1 MRTVTFLVRAFLVR
15 TFLIRTLLVRTILVR
30 IFLVAPSKISLE
42 ALDWNQ
48 THLESLIVGT
58 VSLLLGFSLDGNIVV
73 ILMAIVPGIANV
85 DASRRR

>member
-1 MRTVTFLVRAFLVR
+1 MTFLVRAFLVR
-15 TFLIRTLLVRTILVR
+15 TFL
-30 IFLVAPSKISLE
+30 VAPTKISLE
-42 ALDWNQ
+42 ALDWNHP
-48 THLESLIVGT
+48 HLESLIVGT